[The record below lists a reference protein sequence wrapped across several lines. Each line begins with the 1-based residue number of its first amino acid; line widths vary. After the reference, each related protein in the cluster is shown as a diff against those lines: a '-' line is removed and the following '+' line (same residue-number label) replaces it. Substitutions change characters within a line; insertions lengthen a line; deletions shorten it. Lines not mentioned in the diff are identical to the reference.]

1 MKAISFMLFILV
13 VACFGRG
20 QETKDGDVPDDG
32 FVPTREVAIKI
43 AVTIWEPI
51 YGAEKIAGEK
61 PYRATLADG
70 VWTVEGS
77 LPEGRRRKGGVAL
90 AMILK
95 KDGRILRVIH
105 GK

>member
-1 MKAISFMLFILV
+1 MKAISTALLLILL
-13 VACFGRG
+13 VACFGGG
-20 QETKDGDVPDDG
+20 QEPEDGYVPKDG
-32 FVPTREVAIKI
+32 FVPTEEVAVKI
-43 AVTIWEPI
+43 AVAVWGPI
-51 YGAEKIAGEK
+51 YGAEKIAEEK

-77 LPEGRRRKGGVAL
+77 LPKGVKGGVAL
-90 AMILK
+90 ARISK